1 MAVDA
6 SSELAQRLT
15 TLKEATGCSYTELAA
30 RAALS
35 RSSVHRYCSGTGV
48 PPDFDTV
55 SRLARACGAG
65 RGELLDLH
73 RMWVLATTRPAPGK
87 PPEPALVPAPAPPPA
102 ADRPPPSRRRWNRR
116 LPDRAAVAIFALFGL
131 LVLNALSGSGPPRG
145 GGAATELK
153 AAACAAVVGL
163 GEHGE
168 CVREIQVLLIQSGT
182 SLTVDANFS
191 TETRRRVIAF
201 QVLAGLPPTGRVD
214 DATRKAL
221 VSGRISMRTWSEERI
236 ERRIREVFRNPT
248 AGDEAVHVA
257 RCRSHLDALWV
268 GPDPDGGWGVFQLS
282 DEVLGRYDGT
292 QRVALD
298 PEWNIQAAH
307 WIWAEHRDFR
317 AWPVCVSTSPTTP
330 STPRTA
336 QRAPGHLRA
345 GGHQHRPPSTPRAKR
360 QRL

>member
-15 TLKEATGCSYTELAA
+15 SLKEATGCSYTELAG

-35 RSSVHRYCSGTGV
+35 RSTVHRYCSGAAV

-55 SRLARACGAG
+55 SRLARACGAD

-73 RMWVLATTRPAPGK
+73 RMWVLAAARPATGK
-87 PPEPALVPAPAPPPA
+87 PAEPAPPPEPAPAPPV
-102 ADRPPPSRRRWNRR
+102 DRPPAPRRRHRR

-131 LVLNALSGSGPPRG
+131 IALNVFAGSGAPRSARADA
-145 GGAATELK
+145 GAELK
-153 AAACAAVVGL
+153 AAACASVIAL

-168 CVREIQVLLIQSGT
+168 CVREIQILLIKSGT
-182 SLTVDANFS
+182 VLTADANFG
-191 TETRRRVIAF
+191 TETRRRVVAF

-221 VSGRISMRTWSEERI
+221 VSGRISMRTWSEEQV
-236 ERRIREVFRNPT
+236 ERRIREVFRNPR

-268 GPDPDGGWGVFQLS
+268 GLDPDGGWGVFQLT
-282 DEVLGRYDGT
+282 DEVLSNYDGT

-317 AWPVCVSTSPTTP
+317 AWPVCADAAPATP
-330 STPRTA
+330 FAPRTA
-336 QRAPGHLRA
+336 LRAPGRH
-345 GGHQHRPPSTPRAKR
+345 HRH